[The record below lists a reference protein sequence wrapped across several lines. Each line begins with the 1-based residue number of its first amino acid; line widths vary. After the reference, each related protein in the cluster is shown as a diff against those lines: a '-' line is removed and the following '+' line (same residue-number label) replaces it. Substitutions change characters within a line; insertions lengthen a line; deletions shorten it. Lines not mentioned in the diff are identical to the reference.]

1 MIGQFCFY
9 PYSNLCGANGRGVKL
24 ITETAPKSE
33 VLHDKKV
40 MVIIVTIITMAA
52 TVTAVLIT

>member
-1 MIGQFCFY
+1 M
-9 PYSNLCGANGRGVKL
+9 KL